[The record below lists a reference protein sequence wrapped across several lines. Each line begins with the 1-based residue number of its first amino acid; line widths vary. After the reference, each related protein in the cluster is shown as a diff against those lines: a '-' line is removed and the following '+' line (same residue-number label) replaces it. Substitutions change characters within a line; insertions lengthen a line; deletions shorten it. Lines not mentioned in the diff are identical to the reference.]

1 MLCPDAIIR
10 RGKAPCVSIAGFL
23 AYSHSLD
30 GSRKLGGLRKLL
42 HPDCKGHPSMH
53 QAGKSSAYHSQNGL
67 PEIVFSTGDPNG
79 IGPEITLKSL
89 SLLHGKTHF
98 RPILAGN
105 EHYLRELDRELG
117 TNLPWQEMEIINV
130 GGTQF
135 APSWGKVAEDSGR
148 IAFDALNQA
157 VETCRDRGLPLLV
170 TAPVN
175 KMALR
180 LAGFSFPGQTEYLAS
195 SFGDRRVCMA
205 FLSNTFHLLLAT
217 IHIPLSRVPASLNSS
232 GLYQDCCL
240 FQEALKR
247 ICAEPRIAVSGLNP
261 HASEN
266 SLFGEEEEQIIL
278 PTVLAL
284 QEQFGKETFSGPYPP
299 DTVFNKAASG
309 AFEGVVAMY
318 HDQGLIPLKMLSFD
332 QAVMRREQAGGNA
345 GKREVPACACSP
357 SRTR

>member
-1 MLCPDAIIR
+1 
-10 RGKAPCVSIAGFL
+10 
-23 AYSHSLD
+23 
-30 GSRKLGGLRKLL
+30 
-42 HPDCKGHPSMH
+42 MH
-53 QAGKSSAYHSQNGL
+53 QAGKSSAYNSQNGL

-89 SLLHGKTHF
+89 SLLHRKTHF

-130 GGTQF
+130 GGKQF
-135 APSWGKVAEDSGR
+135 SPSWGKVAENSGK

-157 VETCRDRGLPLLV
+157 VETCRNRGLPLLV

-195 SFGDRRVCMA
+195 SFAKRRVCMA

-217 IHIPLSRVPASLNSS
+217 IHMPLSKVPASLNSS
-232 GLYQDCCL
+232 DLYHDCCL
-240 FQEALKR
+240 FQEALGR
-247 ICAEPRIAVSGLNP
+247 ICDEPRIAVSGLNP

-266 SLFGEEEEQIIL
+266 GLFGEEEEQIIL
-278 PTVLAL
+278 PTILAL
-284 QEQFGKETFSGPYPP
+284 QEKFGKETFSGPYPP

-309 AFEGVVAMY
+309 EFDGIVAMY
-318 HDQGLIPLKMLSFD
+318 HDQGLIPLKLLAFDKAVNTTLGLPITRTSPDHGTAFDIAGSFTASPESMIS
-332 QAVMRREQAGGNA
+332 AVSWGIRLAFHTDRERDGGTEN
-345 GKREVPACACSP
+345 GLES
-357 SRTR
+357 